1 MARNLWH
8 AREVEKARLSKSESH
23 NSSRLW
29 EFTEKKQI
37 TSLLPPYSS
46 IKSQTFI
53 DCLWHYKRPK
63 MLLENC
69 RLPFFNRC
77 VFKYNNTDHA
87 MLNSMSMVAVQ
98 EQHLQL
104 YISRCIKWSHPNWKC
119 APKNWPLLELL
130 AKVRW
135 VLACSCSHNFLQVR
149 ACSDFRKNSLLCS
162 VSLICILKT
171 KSYTGNTFSR
181 MGNWKTLGKHV
192 HVKNIIEK
200 IPPSFVEVYWNWPA
214 WVQSQVAG

>member
-23 NSSRLW
+23 SSRLW

-53 DCLWHYKRPK
+53 DCLWHYRRPK
-63 MLLENC
+63 ILLENC

-87 MLNSMSMVAVQ
+87 MLNSMSIVAVQ

-119 APKNWPLLELL
+119 AQKKIGICSNCLQKLDECSL
-130 AKVRW
+130 ARARTIFCKCAHVRI
-135 VLACSCSHNFLQVR
+135 F
-149 ACSDFRKNSLLCS
+149 
-162 VSLICILKT
+162 
-171 KSYTGNTFSR
+171 
-181 MGNWKTLGKHV
+181 
-192 HVKNIIEK
+192 EK
-200 IPPSFVEVYWNWPA
+200 IPCC
-214 WVQSQVAG
+214 VA